1 MDKKQCYDTEHIL
14 DELERVSKQGGR
26 AYLPCG
32 EYTVDQ
38 TIVVDTPSSRLE
50 GEVWSYS
57 SDPNGVF
64 ESDYGTKLRLSDK
77 GYPAISVGVNQIP
90 AGVSVTNLG
99 IYSGIEG
106 MDTRPLLDIN
116 NISACSGLHFGGHRV
131 DQGEFSKL
139 SFCGLA
145 TAICVTDQA
154 ELDACTFER
163 VNTDGCAIG
172 IYFAPRASYYTFF
185 RRCIVAD
192 TPSYGFF
199 ADGTHANMHDLE
211 INDLSFVR
219 NCGSNPLGTENAAIY
234 LKKINRAILRDN
246 LIDYPGVFWYFEPH
260 ATSGKE
266 HQSFVTPAVGLKIE
280 GDKNRVLNNIFTHH
294 SRESIVI
301 NGNENILMNNLSDG
315 DVLIEGEG
323 NTVVNQ
329 VFTMPEARLI
339 LKGAAAEHTLVIG
352 IPEERI
358 LRV

>member
-1 MDKKQCYDTEHIL
+1 MAQKRCYGTDRIL
-14 DELERVSKQGGR
+14 EALEGVSAQGGR

-64 ESDYGTKLRLSDK
+64 ESDFGTKLRLSGKD
-77 GYPAISVGVNQIP
+77 YPAISVGVHQIP
-90 AGVSVTNLG
+90 AGVSITNLG
-99 IYSGIEG
+99 VYGGIEG
-106 MDTRPLLDIN
+106 MDTRPLLDLDN
-116 NISACSGLHFGGHRV
+116 VSARAGLHFGGQRV

-154 ELDACTFER
+154 ELDACTFECI
-163 VNTDGCAIG
+163 NTDGCAIG

-199 ADGTHANMHDLE
+199 ADGTNAGMHNLE

-219 NCGSNPLGTENAAIY
+219 NCGSNPLDSENSAIY
-234 LKKINRAILRDN
+234 LKNINLAILRDN
-246 LIDYPGVFWYFEPH
+246 LIDYPGVFWYYDPH
-260 ATSGKE
+260 ATSNKE
-266 HQSFVTPAVGLKIE
+266 RQPSKTPAFGLKVE
-280 GDKNRVLNNIFTHH
+280 GDKNRILGNIFTHS

-301 NGNENILMNNLSDG
+301 NGNANVLMNNISDG
-315 DVLIEGEG
+315 DVVIEGLE
-323 NTVVNQ
+323 NTVVNH
-329 VFTMPEARLI
+329 VFTSPSARLI
-339 LKGAAAEHTLVIG
+339 LKGEAKEHTLVVG
-352 IPEERI
+352 VPEERI